1 MGFKSERLRELAQA
15 IRRNLISSQIRF
27 LRNGGLRR
35 PFPLWPQALHARN
48 LGPAFYTIFVRML
61 AWWAMGKGPR
71 APPSSITCS
80 RNHSRARVLPL
91 RGICP
96 SHMSPDKQ
104 HPACHCVLMNFLRL
118 TL

>member
-48 LGPAFYTIFVRML
+48 LGHAFYTTFVRML
-61 AWWAMGKGPR
+61 AWWAKVR
-71 APPSSITCS
+71 AL
-80 RNHSRARVLPL
+80 RNHSRVLPL

-96 SHMSPDKQ
+96 SHLSPDKQ
-104 HPACHCVLMNFLRL
+104 HPACHRVLMNFLRL